1 MDNNKEQIDESK
13 DLGKFLERFFGFLN
27 GVTDFISG
35 NLTES
40 EFKRVTRNFFTSSD
54 PTYLD
59 INKFKNFTPNDI
71 VFKREEEIVKGFDS
85 ISHLIFDGVSGNDLK
100 FT

>member
-1 MDNNKEQIDESK
+1 MDNKEQIDESK

-40 EFKRVTRNFFTSSD
+40 EFK
-54 PTYLD
+54 
-59 INKFKNFTPNDI
+59 
-71 VFKREEEIVKGFDS
+71 
-85 ISHLIFDGVSGNDLK
+85 
-100 FT
+100 